1 MEIPEIGIKQINIPE
16 VYIPEI
22 YKPDPVLPVITNLEI
37 DIVGCTYQHRDIK
50 NTGNTQLLL
59 DDPNGVFL
67 TCGESVFPSFYPMD
81 YRPDQLVITEDLP
94 ITNDTPPMPES
105 EPPKTNKTEEKKE
118 IKIEP
123 CPAKNA
129 PFMAGDYRNDKKI
142 QRLVKW
148 ERGLDGVSCD
158 PIWEN
163 VPFRESFIGTPEV
176 LVSTAVIGLV
186 AGGSAILVPLIQ
198 GAAKAGIKQ
207 LGKRL
212 SKKKNKSTS

>member
-1 MEIPEIGIKQINIPE
+1 MEIPEISIRQINIPQ

-22 YKPDPVLPVITNLEI
+22 YKPDPVLPVITNL
-37 DIVGCTYQHRDIK
+37 DINVAGCTYQHRDIK

-59 DDPNGVFL
+59 DDPNGVFT
-67 TCGESVFPSFYPMD
+67 TCDSVFPSFYPID
-81 YRPDQLVITEDLP
+81 YRPDQIVITEDLP
-94 ITNDTPPMPES
+94 ITNNAPPMPES
-105 EPPKTNKTEEKKE
+105 DVPEVKNTEEKKE

-123 CPAKNA
+123 CPAKDA

-148 ERGLDGVSCD
+148 ERNLDGVSCD

-163 VPFRESFIGTPEV
+163 VPFRESFIGTPET

-186 AGGSAILVPLIQ
+186 AGGSAVLVPLIQ
-198 GAAKAGIKQ
+198 GAAKAGIKK
-207 LGKRL
+207 LGKRFA
-212 SKKKNKSTS
+212 KKDEST

>member
-1 MEIPEIGIKQINIPE
+1 MEIPEIGIRQINVPE

-37 DIVGCTYQHRDIK
+37 DVVGCTYQHRDIK

-67 TCGESVFPSFYPMD
+67 TCGESLFPSFYPID

-94 ITNDTPPMPES
+94 ITNEAPPMPES
-105 EPPKTNKTEEKKE
+105 DIPKADTPKEKKE

-123 CPAKNA
+123 CPPKDA

-142 QRLVKW
+142 QRLVKY
-148 ERGLDGVSCD
+148 EKTIGGSCD
-158 PIWEN
+158 PIWED

-186 AGGSAILVPLIQ
+186 AGGSAALVPVIQ
-198 GAAKAGIKQ
+198 GIAKAGMKK
-207 LGKRL
+207 LGKRF
-212 SKKKNKSTS
+212 SKKDKFT

>member
-1 MEIPEIGIKQINIPE
+1 MEIPEIGIKQINVPE

-37 DIVGCTYQHRDIK
+37 DVVGCTYQHRDIK

-67 TCGESVFPSFYPMD
+67 TCGESLFPSFYPMD

-94 ITNDTPPMPES
+94 ITNDAPPMPES
-105 EPPKTNKTEEKKE
+105 DAPEVKNTKEKEE

-123 CPAKNA
+123 CPPKDAA
-129 PFMAGDYRNDKKI
+129 FMAGDYRNDKKI
-142 QRLVKW
+142 QRLVKY
-148 ERGLDGVSCD
+148 EKTIGGSCD
-158 PIWEN
+158 PIWED

-186 AGGSAILVPLIQ
+186 AGGSAALVPIIQ
-198 GAAKAGIKQ
+198 GIAKSAMKQ
-207 LGKRL
+207 IGKRF
-212 SKKKNKSTS
+212 SKKDKST